1 MVHFLSPLAISVAIL
16 ASLGLGHP
24 GHDVKQEAAERA
36 EFLKRAPAQSRSLA
50 QCASTLKA
58 RGEPASRERTDQF
71 LFQFIVRPTDRLD
84 TQYLKARDV
93 DSVLDTDHH
102 SNLTGVNPSTDPSVL
117 FASGGTCIVQP
128 EVTQGPY
135 YIAGEL
141 IRRNVVEGQTGV
153 PLFMDIQLIDT
164 NTCEPLPNIYT
175 DIWHCNATGVY
186 SGVVASG
193 NGNTNDESNLNT
205 TFLRGVQPSGD
216 DGVVRFESIFPGHY
230 TGRTVHIHVVTH
242 PANETKILPNG
253 TIAGVYDGHS
263 SHVGQI
269 FFDQDLI
276 TEVEKTSPYSSNT
289 QSLTENSDDSILET
303 EADTT
308 DPLMEYVLL
317 GDSVSDGIFAWISIG
332 VNSLRDDSL
341 SPEGY
346 WTEDGG
352 EVNDDFEMN
361 MAGMGDIAGAVPSSS
376 ASASAT
382 ASA

>member
-1 MVHFLSPLAISVAIL
+1 MVHFLSPLAISVAML

-36 EFLKRAPAQSRSLA
+36 AFLKRAPAQSRSLA

-58 RGEPASRERTDQF
+58 RGVEEGNVARRANALQNLRRERGLTN
-71 LFQFIVRPTDRLD
+71 

-102 SNLTGVNPSTDPSVL
+102 SSLTGVNPSTDPSVL

-141 IRRNVVEGQTGV
+141 IRRNVVEDQTGV

-253 TIAGVYDGHS
+253 TIAGVYNGHS

-352 EVNDDFEMN
+352 EVNDDFIVGRWRKLPGV
-361 MAGMGDIAGAVPSSS
+361 MASCITVTNDY
-376 ASASAT
+376 
-382 ASA
+382 